1 MKFYLIAIYISRTN
15 QRSISY
21 ENTKFEE
28 DQPENGN
35 LFSDSEVTHPYT
47 TRRIGS
53 KIPRPFD
60 KPQRSNNFK
69 SLNRNRK
76 PNGMYSDAHARNN
89 SAPGTRTRKERQ
101 SISDFSSL
109 SIQGRGMRNTANKSY
124 FIDLYHHINTNYLK
138 NLHTY
143 AYIINILGSPK
154 KAKPKTKE
162 RKRKN
167 TDPFQN
173 FGMPLERF

>member
-1 MKFYLIAIYISRTN
+1 MEGKPILQIDIFEVLSNCALHLSRTN

-109 SIQGRGMRNTANKSY
+109 SIQGRGMRNIAYNTY
-124 FIDLYHHINTNYLK
+124 FMDLDQYTYS
-138 NLHTY
+138 LHD
-143 AYIINILGSPK
+143 NSS
-154 KAKPKTKE
+154 
-162 RKRKN
+162 
-167 TDPFQN
+167 
-173 FGMPLERF
+173 